1 MRNPNLSNAEF
12 VQIVGEKATM
22 NLQKK
27 KNGAEK
33 LAFKLAANH
42 NIELVSVMPSAMIG
56 SVIVG
61 RLSNSCMILRSV
73 LNNELSV
80 ETNVNLNWIDV
91 KDVAH
96 GCYLAA
102 KKGRSGERYI
112 LANEKCLSITE
123 TISIANN
130 LIPELKL
137 KKPVRV
143 PKFVL
148 YSVAWFMEMRAKI
161 SGNPPVLT
169 PKEVGMFWGLIQDFD
184 ISKAR
189 IELGFNPKPGKVALE
204 NALVYMWNNKER
216 FLN

>member
-1 MRNPNLSNAEF
+1 M
-12 VQIVGEKATM
+12 
-22 NLQKK
+22 
-27 KNGAEK
+27 
-33 LAFKLAANH
+33 
-42 NIELVSVMPSAMIG
+42 
-56 SVIVG
+56 
-61 RLSNSCMILRSV
+61 
-73 LNNELSV
+73 
-80 ETNVNLNWIDV
+80 
-91 KDVAH
+91 AH

-189 IELGFNPKPGKVALE
+189 IELGFNPKPRKVALE
-204 NALVYMWNNKER
+204 NALVYM
-216 FLN
+216 